1 MRIRDR
7 LPPFPLRIWLALW
20 AGCLWAGCVHNP
32 EGEDWWPS
40 GTVTTAA
47 GFPSLAT
54 RVCAIQGA
62 FVVCGGTMNDESF
75 QLRVPVS
82 IRHEAYEVCAYDGNE
97 DGVDYPPACETVPP
111 YTPAPFLALRFRLEE
126 GP

>member
-97 DGVDYPPACETVPP
+97 DGVD
-111 YTPAPFLALRFRLEE
+111 
-126 GP
+126 